1 MGESFWEQGFVK
13 DDQSF
18 QDEKEES
25 ENIFCFVFC
34 QSFSKWQGIYLCL
47 SAIIL
52 MRVNESSGRVSAT
65 SKTVSWAA
73 FTSG

>member
-1 MGESFWEQGFVK
+1 MRESLWEQGFVK

-25 ENIFCFVFC
+25 ENLFCFVFC
-34 QSFSKWQGIYLCL
+34 QYWQGIYLCF

-65 SKTVSWAA
+65 RKTVSWAA
-73 FTSG
+73 FISG